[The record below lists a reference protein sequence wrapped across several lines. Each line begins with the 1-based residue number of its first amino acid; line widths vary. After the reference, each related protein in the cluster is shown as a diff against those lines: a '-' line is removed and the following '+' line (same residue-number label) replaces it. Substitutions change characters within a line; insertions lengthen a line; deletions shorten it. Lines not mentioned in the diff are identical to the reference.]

1 LWLPAVAE
9 HTPAIGILAA
19 LQAVDFAPGEIDIRP
34 DLPVF
39 RRVIPAKAR
48 ISDV

>member
-1 LWLPAVAE
+1 LPATAE
-9 HTPAIGILAA
+9 HTPAIGVLAS
-19 LQAVDFAPGEIDIRP
+19 LQAVDFALGAIDIRP

-39 RRVIPAKAR
+39 RQVIPAKAR